1 MPPERRLHVALLTD
15 GVMPFVLGGIQ
26 RHSRKLCEQLLRLG
40 IDVTLYHT
48 APAGHPAARAARL
61 EGWDPD
67 LRWRLRTEFVDWPRG
82 TWYPGHYVGDC
93 RRYSSGLLARFLQRQ
108 AFDPVD
114 FVYAQG
120 LTGLAFVGGRRRG
133 LPIPPV
139 GINAHGYE
147 MFQPCMGV
155 AAKLG
160 QVLMRPP
167 HRRVSLGADLVF
179 SFSGGIRDIVERK
192 IGVPGSR
199 IRVIP
204 NAVDATWI
212 SSDARPPRSPRKFV
226 FVGRHERRKGVP
238 ELLEA
243 LRRLDGC
250 DWAMDFI
257 GPIPEDQRLSDP
269 RVRYLGV
276 VSEESALIRLYD
288 DCDAI
293 VAPSFAEGMPTVLI
307 EAMARGLVPI
317 ATDVGAVRE
326 PVEAA
331 CGIILASQA
340 PECIRSAMHSLALM
354 PDGELLRRK
363 SSALEAARAFTWD
376 LVARRVVEAIE
387 EALGRRRNIRAGSPA
402 AEP

>member
-1 MPPERRLHVALLTD
+1 
-15 GVMPFVLGGIQ
+15 MPFVLGGIQ

-40 IDVTLYHT
+40 VDVTLYHT
-48 APAGHPAARAARL
+48 APAGDAAARAARL
-61 EGWDPD
+61 DGWDPD
-67 LRWRLRTEFVDWPRG
+67 PRGRLRAEFVDWPRG

-93 RRYSSGLLARFLQRQ
+93 RRYSSRLLARFMQRQ
-108 AFDPVD
+108 AVDPVD

-120 LTGLAFVGGRRRG
+120 LTGLTFVTGRRRG

-147 MFQPCMGV
+147 MFQPCMGI

-160 QVLMRPP
+160 QMLMRPP
-167 HRRVSLGADLVF
+167 HRRVSLNADLVF
-179 SFSGGIRDIVERK
+179 SFSGGIREIVERK
-192 IGVPGSR
+192 IGVPGWR
-199 IRVIP
+199 IRIIP
-204 NAVDATWI
+204 NAVDSSWI
-212 SSDARPPRSPRKFV
+212 SDGARPPSSPRKFV

-243 LRRLDGC
+243 LRRLHGC

-276 VSEESALIRLYD
+276 VREESELIRLYD
-288 DCDAI
+288 GCDAI

-331 CGIILASQA
+331 RGIILASPA
-340 PECIRSAMHSLALM
+340 PECIRSAMHSIAVM
-354 PDGELLRRK
+354 PAGDLLRLK
-363 SSALEAARAFTWD
+363 SAALEAARAFTWD
-376 LVARRVVEAIE
+376 LVAQRVIEAIQ
-387 EALGRRRNIRAGSPA
+387 EALARTRKVSAG
-402 AEP
+402 